1 MLPATCLLLL
11 PNENALRASDHL
23 LASPEAD
30 NSCED
35 TDVMGEVTADV
46 R

>member
-11 PNENALRASDHL
+11 PDENALRASDHL
-23 LASPEAD
+23 LASPDTE
-30 NSCED
+30 NSGED